1 MADDDFNPDG
11 TEDDPERIALIRSAL
26 EGTDESR
33 QAVLKLIGR
42 NRQLG
47 TRPEILAAIR
57 GLLKRDEA
65 APSLLPLLR
74 WPVIHDAEVLAIVLH
89 GWPRLTQPERL
100 QAIEALFGRPALV
113 DVAEPREQVMEVLR
127 RAVTDPSAA
136 VRDRTLRGINS
147 LPALWAGKGSTKLLL
162 SALADDEP
170 ALRRRGLTLA
180 STKAGFW
187 TRPDTQEYLKRL
199 LVDPDSQVRL
209 LALSTVEQHG
219 LIRNEPSLARR
230 VKALAADPAL
240 KTRALD
246 LLAAHGLDPADN
258 RTRRSP

>member
-1 MADDDFNPDG
+1 M
-11 TEDDPERIALIRSAL
+11 
-26 EGTDESR
+26 
-33 QAVLKLIGR
+33 
-42 NRQLG
+42 
-47 TRPEILAAIR
+47 
-57 GLLKRDEA
+57 
-65 APSLLPLLR
+65 
-74 WPVIHDAEVLAIVLH
+74 
-89 GWPRLTQPERL
+89 
-100 QAIEALFGRPALV
+100 
-113 DVAEPREQVMEVLR
+113 
-127 RAVTDPSAA
+127 
-136 VRDRTLRGINS
+136 
-147 LPALWAGKGSTKLLL
+147 

-240 KTRALD
+240 KSRALS
-246 LLAAHGLDPADN
+246 LLATQRFRSRDN
-258 RTRRSP
+258 RARRSSEPSPAPELLDLPAQG